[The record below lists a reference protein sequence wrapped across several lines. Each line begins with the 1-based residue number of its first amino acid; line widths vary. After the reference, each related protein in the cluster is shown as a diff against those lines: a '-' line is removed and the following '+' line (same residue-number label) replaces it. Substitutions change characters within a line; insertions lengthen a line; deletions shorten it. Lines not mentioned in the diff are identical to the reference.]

1 MEDKVS
7 ESGKGTAQTS
17 WTKRTEYA
25 DGSSVRIEVEKIKN
39 GFLKS
44 TSTSSKNAKGEW
56 SYKDE
61 KEFSETNPLDED
73 NDGDLDL
80 SLVDK
85 LKKVMNG

>member
-39 GFLKS
+39 GFLK
-44 TSTSSKNAKGEW
+44 TTCTDGKNSNGEYE
-56 SYKDE
+56 YKTI